1 MEYSKFNPGLS
12 PRAVIC
18 SWRPNLPH
26 QSEIVLVLHYW
37 FNPFPKVRK
46 APEYIKRFS
55 VSISNAAFAIAKACK
70 LNDIYTVQCREYLY
84 VFCRDTDTA
93 VSLLCLFIYLCANS
107 HIHTI
112 YACVYIYLYKKVCI
126 YTQSPTPYLSQT
138 LSFISNINVQRVA
151 EQVELL
157 SASQGSVVSNCNVIP
172 RQKKYILVL

>member
-37 FNPFPKVRK
+37 FNPFPKVGK

-55 VSISNAAFAIAKACK
+55 VNISNAAFAVSEACK
-70 LNDIYTVQCREYLY
+70 LNDIYTVQCREYPY
-84 VFCRDTDTA
+84 VFCCDTDTA

-107 HIHTI
+107 RIHTI
-112 YACVYIYLYKKVCI
+112 YVCVYIYFYKKVCI
-126 YTQSPTPYLSQT
+126 HTQSPMGLLDSLSLPNTFVYFQYKCSESGRT
-138 LSFISNINVQRVA
+138 SRIVERFPRFCCQRVQCYTKA
-151 EQVELL
+151 
-157 SASQGSVVSNCNVIP
+157 
-172 RQKKYILVL
+172 K